1 MENKKNPSSD
11 IGRLS
16 GMIFNL
22 GLMLSVASVLVAF
35 EWKAYEDYQIKTF
48 DKEDNNW
55 DILDI
60 PVTNQDP
67 PTPPPVIQQP
77 EIEIIEDDII
87 IDKLDAVIDFGI
99 EEEPIPIDLAP
110 SGPPVVEDPDEIK
123 EFVEVQAAFKGG
135 MEKWYE
141 YLKKNLKYPTQARR
155 IGLEGTVIVRFVVNT
170 DGSIQDVELVRT
182 VGGGCDEV
190 ALDVIKNSPNW
201 LPGRMKDRPVRSRM
215 TMPIKFR
222 LN

>member
-48 DKEDNNW
+48 DKEDNTW

-123 EFVEVQAAFKGG
+123 EFVEVQASFKGG

>member
-1 MENKKNPSSD
+1 MENKKNPNSD

-16 GMIFNL
+16 GLIFNL
-22 GLMLSVASVLVAF
+22 GLMLSVAAVLVAF

-48 DKEDNNW
+48 DKEDSNW

-60 PVTNQDP
+60 PVTSQDP
-67 PTPPPVIQQP
+67 PTPPLVIQQP

-87 IDKLDAVIDFGI
+87 IDKLDAIVDFSV
-99 EEEPIPIDLAP
+99 EHEPIPTDIAP
-110 SGPPVVEDPDEIK
+110 MKPPVEEDPDEIK
-123 EFVEVQAAFKGG
+123 EFVEVQASFKGG

-141 YLKKNLKYPTQARR
+141 YLNKNLKYPSQARR
-155 IGLEGTVIVRFVVNT
+155 MGIEGTVIVRFVVNT